1 MVWLILPATIASLVL
16 AAFHLVGSEVFAAW
30 LRRQETATPDAK
42 SSEKLAILV
51 ASRGFDPS
59 LPQMLRGLLEQN
71 YPSYE
76 VHVTVDESEGPA
88 REKLSALIADHPQRS
103 RLKFHPLGEPLETC
117 GLKNSALLVGI
128 SQLSP
133 DVKRIAMIDTDI
145 IPPPNWLSDLN
156 AYLDD
161 AKIGAVSGAQWFE
174 PGTNFQP
181 GTLVRSLWNAA
192 AVVPTCMFAN
202 AWAGSLAFR
211 RASFEESGL
220 PKLWQRTIV
229 DDGPLPEAMRTLGLE
244 MKFARNMFMINRE
257 SCSFGYVNNWLTRML
272 CWSKLYEASFR
283 NTLVHAILTAA
294 ILLSLVLAAVAS
306 VVTGNWS
313 GLLIVFGSVAF
324 GNVLYV
330 LAWSRVRRAIA
341 SATPAVAAALS
352 NSPSPAIWLGL
363 WAFVPITQ
371 AAFCLATFRVLG
383 LRTIRWRGVEYQITS
398 PTEVRLIR
406 RGSISQATDSRK
418 TSI

>member
-1 MVWLILPATIASLVL
+1 
-16 AAFHLVGSEVFAAW
+16 
-30 LRRQETATPDAK
+30 
-42 SSEKLAILV
+42 
-51 ASRGFDPS
+51 
-59 LPQMLRGLLEQN
+59 
-71 YPSYE
+71 
-76 VHVTVDESEGPA
+76 
-88 REKLSALIADHPQRS
+88 
-103 RLKFHPLGEPLETC
+103 
-117 GLKNSALLVGI
+117 
-128 SQLSP
+128 
-133 DVKRIAMIDTDI
+133 
-145 IPPPNWLSDLN
+145 
-156 AYLDD
+156 
-161 AKIGAVSGAQWFE
+161 
-174 PGTNFQP
+174 
-181 GTLVRSLWNAA
+181 
-192 AVVPTCMFAN
+192 MFAN

-306 VVTGNWS
+306 VATGNWS